1 LEKNKKISTGSRLP
15 PTSKQP
21 TVRGKPRITEMH
33 PIYDGEVVVLRT
45 MASGD
50 VWQFRHYI
58 PEEKRYVRKSLKTRD
73 KTIAIDKA
81 KKLFIEN
88 KAKIQSGEK
97 LFSLTA
103 KELVEKFLEYQ
114 NERVVGEQISV
125 GRYRTVKVH
134 TKHYLEFIYKDQK
147 IQNFAGK
154 EFRRYRTFRQQQ
166 HPNITMTSVYNELT
180 SIISMY
186 KFAVDEGFI
195 NSNYK
200 IDYGE
205 IKNKNDAK
213 RDGYTI
219 EEYTKLITVSKNFY
233 KKSEN
238 KDDEYHKRIIH
249 LFIRA
254 MSNYGFRSGELLSL
268 KWTDIT
274 FLKGRQIEI
283 IVREENTKVRKRR
296 LIKEN
301 RPTKV
306 EIFEQLK
313 ELSGDKRFVFSSFDK
328 NQIVKKSKFYSYSVL
343 LRNVVKEKYPNFDET
358 KTLYSLRH
366 FFITIHLING
376 SLSPY
381 DLARYCGTSLQQIQK
396 TYDGMVDLDISKKM
410 MNSSEFKFLNGELI
424 TGKFGVE

>member
-1 LEKNKKISTGSRLP
+1 LEKNKKISTGSRLQSNP
-15 PTSKQP
+15 KQP
-21 TVRGKPRITEMH
+21 IVRGRVRITETH
-33 PIYDGEVVVLRT
+33 PIYDGEVIIFRT
-45 MASGD
+45 LPSGD

-58 PEEKRYVRKSLKTRD
+58 PEEQRYVRKSLKTRD

-97 LFSLTA
+97 LFSLTST
-103 KELVEKFLEYQ
+103 ELVEKFLEYL
-114 NERVVGEQISV
+114 NERVAGEQISI
-125 GRYRTVKVH
+125 GRYRTVKSH
-134 TKHYLEFIYKDQK
+134 LKNYLDFIVKNQK
-147 IQNFAGK
+147 IQNFAGR
-154 EFRRYRTFRQQQ
+154 EFRKYRTFRQQH
-166 HPNITMTSVYNELT
+166 HPDVTMTTVYNELT
-180 SIISMY
+180 SIITMY

-195 NSNYK
+195 NPNYK

-219 EEYTKLITVSKNFY
+219 EEYTKLITISKNFY
-233 KKSEN
+233 KKAEN
-238 KDDEYHKRIIH
+238 KEDEYYKKIIH

-254 MSNYGFRSGELLSL
+254 MANYGFRSGELLSL

-283 IVREENTKVRKRR
+283 IVREENTKVRKQRF
-296 LIKEN
+296 LKEN
-301 RPTKV
+301 RPSKV

>member
-1 LEKNKKISTGSRLP
+1 MEKNKKISTGSRLQS
-15 PTSKQP
+15 TSKQP
-21 TVRGKPRITEMH
+21 IVRGRVRITETH
-33 PIYDGEVVVLRT
+33 PIYDGEVIIFRT
-45 MASGD
+45 LPSGD

-58 PEEKRYVRKSLKTRD
+58 PEEQRYVRKSLKTRD

-97 LFSLTA
+97 LFSLTST
-103 KELVEKFLEYQ
+103 ELVEKFLEYEK
-114 NERVVGEQISV
+114 ERMEGGQISI
-125 GRYRTVKVH
+125 GRFRALKVH
-134 TKHYLEFIYKDQK
+134 CRHYVDFINKNQK

-154 EFRRYRTFRQQQ
+154 EFRRYRTFRQEQ
-166 HPNITMTSVYNELT
+166 HPGITMTAVFNELT
-180 SIISMY
+180 TVIKLY
-186 KFAVDEGFI
+186 KFAISEGFI
-195 NSNYK
+195 NQNYK

-219 EEYTKLITVSKNFY
+219 KEYTKLIAISKNFY
-233 KKSEN
+233 KKADN
-238 KDDEYHKRIIH
+238 KEDEYYKKIIH
-249 LFIRA
+249 LFIRG
-254 MSNYGFRSGELLSL
+254 MSNFGFRSGELLSL
-268 KWTDIT
+268 EWTDIT

-301 RPTKV
+301 RPSKV

-313 ELSGDKRFVFSSFDK
+313 ELSAGKRFIFSMFGK
-328 NQIVKKSKFYSYSVL
+328 NEPIKRDKFYSYSVL
-343 LRNVVKEKYPNFDET
+343 LRKKVKAKYPDFDDT

-366 FFITIHLING
+366 FFITVHLING

-396 TYDGMVDLDISKKM
+396 TYDGMIDLDISKKM

-424 TGKFGVE
+424 AGKFGVE